1 MKCPSFERLIDYLD
15 SLLPEAEATAVATHL
30 ATNCTACAETR
41 DWYQQVHTVAKT
53 DDSVEPPA
61 WVVKRALRLFETEG
75 HRPGLVARLGQ
86 AMASLVFDSFSRPAL
101 AGVRSTETANRQ
113 LLYSAGDYSID
124 LQIVPSD
131 DAHADMIG
139 QLLRENEATFESVSG
154 LKLEIERGGKVLFS
168 VITDEMGEFRVS
180 GIAQGTYDLRV
191 ELPEGS
197 ITVSDLPVT
206 ES

>member
-15 SLLPEAEATAVATHL
+15 SRLPEAEATVVATHL
-30 ATNCTACAETR
+30 ATNCTACAESS
-41 DWYQQVHTVAKT
+41 DWYLQVRTVAKT

-61 WVVKRALRLFETEG
+61 WVVKRALRLFEAEG

-124 LQIVPSD
+124 LQIVSSE
-131 DAHADMIG
+131 DAHADVIG
-139 QLLRENEATFESVSG
+139 QLLRESESTFESVSG
-154 LKLEIERGGKVLFS
+154 LKLEIEREGKVLFS
-168 VITDEMGEFRVS
+168 VFTDEMGEFRVS
-180 GIAQGTYDLRV
+180 GIDQGTYDLRV

-206 ES
+206 AS